1 MKLSH
6 ATLALAAACGTL
18 TLASTAGAAVLHRY
32 ALDETS
38 LTLTGGTAGPV
49 IDSGT
54 TPTNGVLFYNAN
66 TAGTTDNQDRIN
78 NQLVGQAAP
87 AGFGTSYNFS
97 ADPIG
102 TTNLAGVNTTNTL
115 LPTASDFTL
124 SAVFSTTQDQAVG
137 GQSQLV
143 SNNQAQAGRN
153 NLGIIGDASG
163 NDVAFY
169 FVAGLPLL
177 QGTTVVND
185 GAFHIAAIARS
196 GDTFSLSVDGVVEA
210 TQTLAGITVGGTAN
224 TYIIGRSRGAG
235 GDFDGLIADVAVQD
249 VAVTP
254 TVPEPASL
262 GLLGLGGLAL
272 LRRRR

>member
-18 TLASTAGAAVLHRY
+18 TLASTAGAAVLHHY

-38 LTLTGGTAGPV
+38 LTLAANGTAGPV

-54 TPTNGVLFYNAN
+54 TPTDGVLFYAAN

-78 NQLVGQAAP
+78 NQLVGQPGP
-87 AGFGTSYNFS
+87 AGFGTSYDFS
-97 ADPIG
+97 ADPLG

-115 LPTASDFTL
+115 LPTASDFNL

-143 SNNQAQAGRN
+143 SNNQAQGGRN
-153 NLGIIGDASG
+153 NLGIIGDANG

-185 GAFHIAAIARS
+185 GAFHTAAVARS

-235 GDFDGLIADVAVQD
+235 GDFDGRIADVSVSDTA
-249 VAVTP
+249 A
-254 TVPEPASL
+254 VPEPASL